1 MPTPAATHPSR
12 LRKDVADNGS
22 ELVPLLDSLKDVR
35 ALQYDVDML
44 TQKVKRYERQAAAM
58 GLEQQSGR
66 KPSAAAGGVRRALG
80 SEERDEAAVGSGGH
94 VGAALPLQAAAQ
106 QQSGRPV
113 APAVQPAAEGG
124 RKAAVSAA
132 GVPAGAGYAVVD
144 KENMGVVPRRSARQ
158 A

>member
-1 MPTPAATHPSR
+1 MLTSHVANSPSR

-22 ELVPLLDSLKDVR
+22 ELGPLLDSLKDVR

-44 TQKVKRYERQAAAM
+44 TQKVKRYERQAAAL

-80 SEERDEAAVGSGGH
+80 SEERDDAAGSGGH

-106 QQSGRPV
+106 QQSGRLG
-113 APAVQPAAEGG
+113 AQQAVVEGG
-124 RKAAVSAA
+124 RKAAASTTAA
-132 GVPAGAGYAVVD
+132 TPGAGYAVVD

>member
-1 MPTPAATHPSR
+1 MLTSHVANSPSR

-22 ELVPLLDSLKDVR
+22 ELGPLLDSLKDVR

-44 TQKVKRYERQAAAM
+44 TQKVKRYERQAAAL

-106 QQSGRPV
+106 QQSGRLG
-113 APAVQPAAEGG
+113 AQQAVVEGG
-124 RKAAVSAA
+124 RKAAASTTAA
-132 GVPAGAGYAVVD
+132 APGAGYAVVD